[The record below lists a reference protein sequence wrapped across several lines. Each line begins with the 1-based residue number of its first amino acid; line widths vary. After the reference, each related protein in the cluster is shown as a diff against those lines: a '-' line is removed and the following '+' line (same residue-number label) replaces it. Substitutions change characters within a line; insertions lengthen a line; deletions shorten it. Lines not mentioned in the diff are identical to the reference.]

1 METRR
6 NARLERWILVTMNR
20 RLATEV
26 RRFQPKHPPL
36 LADRPAPLHI

>member
-1 METRR
+1 
-6 NARLERWILVTMNR
+6 MNR

-36 LADRPAPLHI
+36 LADGPSPLHI